1 MVSRTP
7 SKSQTIV
14 DCIICTMFAAC
25 LFINGTIFAI
35 INQEPIPNGHA
46 ASKIELAEKIE
57 PIDFQPLI
65 NEWAASVGGEKS
77 IVIYDLD
84 LDQTAVSLN
93 ADKIYNVASLYKLF
107 VVYEG
112 YRKVERG
119 EWGEDKLRCL
129 DLAIRES
136 NSPCA
141 ESLHA
146 QIGPATLQSVVEN
159 ELGFEN
165 TRVASIIS
173 NANDITKIMKLY
185 YEHPDFSDTT
195 VERIKDSML
204 NQPVT
209 TYNWRQGLPS
219 GFSGRTNVYN
229 KVGWAWDGS
238 TWDVFHDTAILEFPE
253 INRHFI
259 VTVLTKRIDNKRIA
273 ELGTRIEKLVLGE

>member
-1 MVSRTP
+1 MVSRSP
-7 SKSQTIV
+7 YKSQTIV
-14 DCIICTMFAAC
+14 DCIICLGLAAC
-25 LFINGTIFAI
+25 LFANGAIFAI
-35 INQEPIPNGHA
+35 ASQEPIRIGHA
-46 ASKIELAEKIE
+46 ASKIEIAEKIQ
-57 PIDFQPLI
+57 PVDFQPLI
-65 NEWAASVGGEKS
+65 DDWATKVGGEKS
-77 IVIYDLD
+77 IVVYDLD
-84 LDQTAVSLN
+84 LDQTAATYN
-93 ADKIYNVASLYKLF
+93 ADKTYNIASLYKLF

-112 YRKVERG
+112 YRKIERG
-119 EWGEDKLRCL
+119 QWGEDKLRCL

-146 QIGPATLQSVVEN
+146 QMGRDTIQNIVEN
-159 ELGFEN
+159 ELGFKN

-185 YEHPDFSDTT
+185 YEHPDFSEST
-195 VERIKDSML
+195 VEKIKDSML

-219 GFSGRTNVYN
+219 GFSSRVNVYD
-229 KVGWAWDGS
+229 KVGWDWGGK
-238 TWDVFHDTAILEFPE
+238 TWNVYHDTAILEFPE

-259 VTVLTKRIDNKRIA
+259 VTVLTQRIDHKKIA